1 LRFARWP
8 WRAGGGDG
16 DGNDN
21 GNGNGN
27 APPARH
33 RPGQCT
39 AVEERTGVPLYL
51 LLPDTLTTVR
61 QCDSATVQQYDRKYD
76 TASMYDAPSTKYEAR
91 VRECSRKRDQH
102 QRRNGGTAHC
112 TALHCTADCS
122 SSSQSKAPQILTR
135 TRRQN
140 WLLPGRW
147 AAVCSLQPARRFELS
162 TAAQH
167 STYSAQTEPALLN

>member
-112 TALHCTADCS
+112 TALQIAAAHRKAKHRKS
-122 SSSQSKAPQILTR
+122 SLVHDAKIGSSQADGLQS
-135 TRRQN
+135 
-140 WLLPGRW
+140 
-147 AAVCSLQPARRFELS
+147 AVCSQPAALNSAPQRS
-162 TAAQH
+162 TALTLHRPNQH
-167 STYSAQTEPALLN
+167 Y